1 MVNEFNF
8 KNSFNDILVG
18 NKWEVIFPKANIIL
32 VTGMC
37 EYSLR
42 YDKFATYLNGHNFN
56 VYSLDHYGQGKNGEL
71 GKPGKDYFFKMI
83 ETINELAI
91 KLKEETQLP
100 IYIFAHSMG
109 SFVTQG
115 LIEKYSYNF
124 NKIILCGSNGKTFLF
139 KIANFVSSIYVNKRN
154 YDKKA
159 TLLHNL
165 SIGSYEGKFKK
176 EGKNAWLSV
185 NDTNVTNYSKDPYC
199 SYRPTN
205 GFYREFFKGL
215 KSLHNKKL
223 LKNVNP
229 NLKVLIIGGSKDPV
243 SNFSKGL
250 ISLNNEYRKYGINS
264 RLIIYENMRH
274 EIINE
279 KNNDEV
285 FENIKDFYEE

>member
-1 MVNEFNF
+1 MVNEFSF

-91 KLKEETQLP
+91 KLKEETHLP

-124 NKIILCGSNGKTFLF
+124 NKIILCGSNGKTLLF

>member
-1 MVNEFNF
+1 MVNEFSF
-8 KNSFNDILVG
+8 KNSFNDTLVG

-91 KLKEETQLP
+91 KLKEETHLP

>member
-1 MVNEFNF
+1 MVNEFSF

-154 YDKKA
+154 YDKKV

-264 RLIIYENMRH
+264 RLIIYEDMRH

>member
-1 MVNEFNF
+1 MVNEFSF

-91 KLKEETQLP
+91 KLKEETHLP

-185 NDTNVTNYSKDPYC
+185 NDTNVTDYSKDPYC

>member
-1 MVNEFNF
+1 MVNEFSF

-91 KLKEETQLP
+91 KLKEETHLP

-176 EGKNAWLSV
+176 EGKNAWLSL

>member
-1 MVNEFNF
+1 MVNEFSF

-91 KLKEETQLP
+91 KLKEETHLP

>member
-1 MVNEFNF
+1 MANEFSF
-8 KNSFNDILVG
+8 KNSFNDTLVG

-91 KLKEETQLP
+91 KLKEETHLP

-159 TLLHNL
+159 TLLHDL

>member
-1 MVNEFNF
+1 MVNEFSF

-56 VYSLDHYGQGKNGEL
+56 LYSLDHYGQGKNGEL

-83 ETINELAI
+83 ETINELAT

>member
-1 MVNEFNF
+1 MVNEFSF

-91 KLKEETQLP
+91 KLKEETHLP

-223 LKNVNP
+223 FK
-229 NLKVLIIGGSKDPV
+229 
-243 SNFSKGL
+243 
-250 ISLNNEYRKYGINS
+250 EC
-264 RLIIYENMRH
+264 
-274 EIINE
+274 
-279 KNNDEV
+279 
-285 FENIKDFYEE
+285 

>member
-1 MVNEFNF
+1 MVNEFSF

-243 SNFSKGL
+243 SNFKKRL

>member
-1 MVNEFNF
+1 MVNEFSF

-91 KLKEETQLP
+91 KLKEETHLP

-279 KNNDEV
+279 KNNDGV

>member
-1 MVNEFNF
+1 MVNEFSF

>member
-1 MVNEFNF
+1 MVNEFSF
-8 KNSFNDILVG
+8 ENSFNDILVG

-91 KLKEETQLP
+91 KLKEETHLP